1 MGLAEFNVSFK
12 KSLGSLLR
20 RIFFK
25 FIENIFPTDRIIQSI
40 ELSKT
45 RWTFRGLKD
54 ENPVKG
60 ILYLGRG

>member
-1 MGLAEFNVSFK
+1 MYLLKNHLEVFSGEF
-12 KSLGSLLR
+12 
-20 RIFFK
+20 FFK

-54 ENPVKG
+54 ENPVKE